1 MDNEKFGAIL
11 PIIAA
16 AIVDKIMIDSHLE
29 EDEAVEKLYVSELY
43 AVLENEKTK
52 LWHCSVPMLY
62 ELYKS
67 ESMTGKLELP
77 EY

>member
-1 MDNEKFGAIL
+1 MDNEIFGSFF
-11 PIIAA
+11 PIIVA
-16 AIVDKIMIDSHLE
+16 AIVEKIMIDSHLE
-29 EDEAVEKLYVSELY
+29 EDEAMEKLYVSEIY
-43 AVLENEKTK
+43 SVLENEKSK

-62 ELYKS
+62 GLYKS